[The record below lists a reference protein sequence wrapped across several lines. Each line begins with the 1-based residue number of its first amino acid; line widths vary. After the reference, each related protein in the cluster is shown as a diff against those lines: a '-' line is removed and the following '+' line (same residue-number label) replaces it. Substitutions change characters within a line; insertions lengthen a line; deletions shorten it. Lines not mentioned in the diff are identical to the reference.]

1 MWGFVV
7 WRLCSLVLIAAVV
20 VLCVPASAFGHLQT
34 GTLST
39 DFEARIGGFRPAAAG
54 VSARVLEG
62 DQKLEVS
69 VRPPHV
75 VIVWGLL
82 GEPFL
87 RFSSRG
93 VEANVAS
100 PTASSTKVV
109 PASEAVSSG
118 HVVWRRV
125 SGGHVFA
132 WHENRLRPSPVISG
146 TSTTPRRVA
155 SWSIAML
162 VDGRH
167 TVLAGT
173 EWYATRPPL
182 WPWIASGLALVAAAG
197 LMARFASMRL
207 RRTIAIVV
215 LPLVVASLLAGW
227 SGIFLADRASPL
239 GLLFAIAYTC
249 VGTAFVL
256 VAVTSTS
263 GAAQVAVIALV
274 GLAAAT
280 FALPQLLV
288 FAHGFVLSALPA
300 TDARAAAAFA
310 VVGGIVI
317 AILGIPATIQVFNTP
332 PAIDTQGYE
341 LHQAVVD

>member
-1 MWGFVV
+1 MV
-7 WRLCSLVLIAAVV
+7 WRLCSLVLIASVV
-20 VLCVPASAFGHLQT
+20 VLSVPATAFGHLQT

-39 DFEARIGGFRPAAAG
+39 DFEARIGGFRPAAPG

-69 VRPPHV
+69 VQPPHV
-75 VIVWGLL
+75 VIVRGLL

-87 RFSSRG
+87 RFSSSG

-109 PASEAVSSG
+109 PASEAVSFG

-132 WHENRLRPSPVISG
+132 WHENRLRPLPVVSG
-146 TSTTPRRVA
+146 TSAAPRRVA
-155 SWSIAML
+155 AWSIPML

-173 EWYATRPPL
+173 EWYATRPAL
-182 WPWIASGLALVAAAG
+182 WPWIAAGLALVAAAG

-207 RRTIAIVV
+207 HRMIAIVV
-215 LPLVVASLLAGW
+215 LPLVVGSLLAGW
-227 SGIFLADRASPL
+227 SGIFLADRVSPL
-239 GLLFAIAYTC
+239 GLLFAIVYTC
-249 VGTAFVL
+249 VGGVFVL

-263 GAAQVAVIALV
+263 GAAQVGVMALI
-274 GLAAAT
+274 GLVAAT

-332 PAIDTQGYE
+332 PTIDEGM
-341 LHQAVVD
+341 D